1 LNLLQAI
8 EKYVNVPSMLYNT
21 GVDMAE
27 KKVDELLKKYLGI
40 SAPRIIIAILM
51 ILFGV
56 IIILKPEMV
65 GLLIGIYLLISGILA
80 LIDELI
86 KGRAVKLLK

>member
-1 LNLLQAI
+1 
-8 EKYVNVPSMLYNT
+8 
-21 GVDMAE
+21 MAE

-40 SAPRIIIAILM
+40 SALRIIIAILM

-56 IIILKPEMV
+56 IIMLKPEMV

-86 KGRAVKLLK
+86 KGRAIKLLK

>member
-1 LNLLQAI
+1 
-8 EKYVNVPSMLYNT
+8 V
-21 GVDMAE
+21 AE
-27 KKVDELLKKYLGI
+27 KKVDELLKKYLGV

-65 GLLIGIYLLISGILA
+65 GLLVGIYLLISGILA

>member
-1 LNLLQAI
+1 MTW
-8 EKYVNVPSMLYNT
+8 PRR
-21 GVDMAE
+21 
-27 KKVDELLKKYLGI
+27 KVDELLKKYLGI

>member
-1 LNLLQAI
+1 
-8 EKYVNVPSMLYNT
+8 MLYNT

-65 GLLIGIYLLISGILA
+65 GLLVGIYLLISGILA

>member
-1 LNLLQAI
+1 
-8 EKYVNVPSMLYNT
+8 MLYNT

-27 KKVDELLKKYLGI
+27 KRVEELLKKYLGI

-51 ILFGV
+51 ILFGA

-65 GLLIGIYLLISGILA
+65 GLLVGIYLLISGILA

>member
-1 LNLLQAI
+1 
-8 EKYVNVPSMLYNT
+8 
-21 GVDMAE
+21 MAE

-65 GLLIGIYLLISGILA
+65 GLLVGIYLLISGILA

>member
-1 LNLLQAI
+1 
-8 EKYVNVPSMLYNT
+8 
-21 GVDMAE
+21 MAE
-27 KKVDELLKKYLGI
+27 KKVDELLKKYLGV

-65 GLLIGIYLLISGILA
+65 GLLVGIYLLISGILA

>member
-1 LNLLQAI
+1 
-8 EKYVNVPSMLYNT
+8 
-21 GVDMAE
+21 MAE

>member
-1 LNLLQAI
+1 
-8 EKYVNVPSMLYNT
+8 
-21 GVDMAE
+21 MAE

-40 SAPRIIIAILM
+40 SALRIIIAILM

-56 IIILKPEMV
+56 IIMLKPEMV

>member
-1 LNLLQAI
+1 
-8 EKYVNVPSMLYNT
+8 
-21 GVDMAE
+21 MAE

-86 KGRAVKLLK
+86 KGRAIKLLK

>member
-1 LNLLQAI
+1 
-8 EKYVNVPSMLYNT
+8 
-21 GVDMAE
+21 
-27 KKVDELLKKYLGI
+27 
-40 SAPRIIIAILM
+40 M

-65 GLLIGIYLLISGILA
+65 GLLVGIYLLISGILA

-86 KGRAVKLLK
+86 KGRAVKRLK

>member
-1 LNLLQAI
+1 
-8 EKYVNVPSMLYNT
+8 
-21 GVDMAE
+21 MAE

-40 SAPRIIIAILM
+40 SALRIIIAILM

-86 KGRAVKLLK
+86 KGRAVKLLKWHP